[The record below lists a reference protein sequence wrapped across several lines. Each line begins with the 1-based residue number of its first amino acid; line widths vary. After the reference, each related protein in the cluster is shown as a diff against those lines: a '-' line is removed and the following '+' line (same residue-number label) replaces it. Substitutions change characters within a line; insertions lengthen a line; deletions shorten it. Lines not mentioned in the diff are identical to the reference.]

1 MPRRYPLDAFAWVL
15 HVDTLAQFASDIY
28 EKHIVPY
35 FEREGLSLSQQST
48 DNPYL
53 KDKIRIAIL
62 RILVQVF
69 QTEIFPKYVKW
80 DGVEYLLFIH
90 RGKPY
95 EFFHISNSFGLG
107 RVFEDTGIIDELVKE
122 TQKRFLRER
131 DRYEEGMVCDHP
143 SLREVSLTSCIQ
155 EDVVITPLLLV
166 AGASF

>member
-1 MPRRYPLDAFAWVL
+1 MPRRYPLDVFAWVI

-35 FEREGLSLSQQST
+35 FEKEGLSQQST

-80 DGVEYLLFIH
+80 DGVEYLLFIDQ
-90 RGKPY
+90 GKPY
-95 EFFHISNSFGLG
+95 EFFHISSSIGLG
-107 RVFEDTGIIDELVKE
+107 GVFEDTGIIDGLVKE

-131 DRYEEGMVCDHP
+131 
-143 SLREVSLTSCIQ
+143 
-155 EDVVITPLLLV
+155 
-166 AGASF
+166 